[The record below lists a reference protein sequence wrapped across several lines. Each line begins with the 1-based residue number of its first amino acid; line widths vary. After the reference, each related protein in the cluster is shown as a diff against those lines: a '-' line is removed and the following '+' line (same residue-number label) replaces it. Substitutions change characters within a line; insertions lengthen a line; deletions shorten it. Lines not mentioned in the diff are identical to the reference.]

1 MRCFFIVY
9 RSPMEALE
17 SWCGRRVDIGGG
29 AGKENFFERRDALIP
44 KKEKNLNSQLFVSK
58 LFFLIFIIHFF

>member
-1 MRCFFIVY
+1 MKCFFIVY

-44 KKEKNLNSQLFVSK
+44 KKEKNLNSQLFC
-58 LFFLIFIIHFF
+58 I